1 MDKILKDL
9 EEKYNVVK
17 RKSIVQLEQKDS
29 LDQKWQEIMD
39 KIGDKKEEITY
50 EELGIKQNNYESKKK
65 LKLDAKKK
73 FKKQIGKDLLT
84 CLLLTVIISVLTTIV
99 GMGFISVLNVFEFI
113 HNIHFWTYIVLP
125 IIAASLSTYSLVCLI
140 HSSYTYYK
148 NELTNIDKTNESKLS
163 SPHLEELNKD
173 LQSLNKEKN
182 NIIRLKKIN
191 QDNMDKLIIEKRNL
205 EILYLDYFHQKIF
218 ADESLNYWLNEN
230 FMEDQVTLKRKLKE
244 GEDK

>member
-1 MDKILKDL
+1 MDKILEDL

-17 RKSIVQLEQKDS
+17 RKSMVQLEQKDS
-29 LDQKWQEIMD
+29 LNQKWQEIMD

-50 EELGIKQNNYESKKK
+50 EVLGIKQNNYESKKK

-73 FKKQIGKDLLT
+73 FKKQILKDLIT
-84 CLLLTVIISVLTTIV
+84 FLLLTIFIIVATTVV
-99 GMGFISVLNVFEFI
+99 GVSFISVLRVFEFI
-113 HNIHFWTYIVLP
+113 HNVHFWTYIVLP
-125 IIAASLSTYSLVCLI
+125 IIAASLSTYSLICLI

-148 NELTNIDKTNESKLS
+148 NELINLDKTSESKLS

-182 NIIRLKKIN
+182 NITRLKKIN
-191 QDNMDKLIIEKRNL
+191 EDNMAKLKIEKRNL
-205 EILYLDYFHQKIF
+205 EILYLDYFHQKIYE
-218 ADESLNYWLNEN
+218 DENLSYWLNAN
-230 FMEDQVTLKRKLKE
+230 LEDQKTMKRELIK